1 MRCAKSNGSTADAR
15 HVIVLEAVLRRRIPN
30 WSDPFR
36 IRSYPVTMAQGAPE
50 RIPDLQR
57 ISWHSDVVKAESDME
72 TLLEE
77 ASGNVH
83 RLRKYR

>member
-1 MRCAKSNGSTADAR
+1 
-15 HVIVLEAVLRRRIPN
+15 
-30 WSDPFR
+30 
-36 IRSYPVTMAQGAPE
+36 MAQGAPE
-50 RIPDLQR
+50 RISDLQR

-72 TLLEE
+72 TLLKE